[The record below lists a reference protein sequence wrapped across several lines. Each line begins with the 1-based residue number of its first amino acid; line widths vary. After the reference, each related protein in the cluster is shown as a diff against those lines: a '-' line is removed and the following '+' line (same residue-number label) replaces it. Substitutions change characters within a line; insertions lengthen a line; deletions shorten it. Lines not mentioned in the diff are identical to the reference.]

1 MAKLTREKM
10 LAERRC
16 GLKYWDA
23 AVNAVGREAL
33 IEEALKIHNQFPD
46 VWGYGWPNI
55 NWAMGNAVREA

>member
-1 MAKLTREKM
+1 M